1 MNSNPT
7 ESAGVQKLID
17 RLHQEGVSKG
27 QSEADALLSAAR
39 EQAAEILEQAKQ
51 EAESILNA
59 AREQAEQTR
68 INGEGAIRLAGRDA
82 SLRLTEELRADFVR
96 KLQSL
101 VGHTLKDRE
110 FLKSLILEIA
120 RHSLPESE
128 KPQPLKVW
136 VLMERDV
143 AHESADDAR
152 QELDEFVRSLSGEA
166 LRDGLT
172 FKVDEHDSVGV
183 RVQVVDDELEI
194 DLTTETLTELLLQH
208 LSPRFRAIMEPKT

>member
-27 QSEADALLSAAR
+27 QSEADALLAAAR
-39 EQAAEILEQAKQ
+39 EQAAEILDQAKQ

-82 SLRLTEELRADFVR
+82 SLRLTEELREDFVR

-128 KPQPLKVW
+128 KPQPLKAW

-152 QELDEFVRSLSGEA
+152 QELDAFVRSLSGEA

-172 FKVDEHDSVGV
+172 FDIDDHDSAGV

-208 LSPRFRAIMEPKT
+208 LSPRFRAIMEPKS

>member
-1 MNSNPT
+1 MNSHPT
-7 ESAGVQKLID
+7 ESAGVQQLID

-27 QSEADALLSAAR
+27 QTEAEALLVAAR
-39 EQAAEILEQAKQ
+39 QQAAEILDKAKQ
-51 EAESILNA
+51 EAETILANA
-59 AREQAEQTR
+59 NEQAEQTR

-82 SLRLTEELRADFVR
+82 SLRLTEELREDFVR
-96 KLQSL
+96 KLRSL

-120 RHSLPESE
+120 RHSLPESQ
-128 KPQPLKVW
+128 KPQPLKVL
-136 VLMERDV
+136 VLTEREV
-143 AHESADDAR
+143 NHESAEQVR

-172 FKVDEHDSVGV
+172 FDVDEHDSAGV

-208 LSPRFRAIMEPKT
+208 LSPRFRAIMEPNS